1 MDDRV
6 LSPDDARERLAAWKG
21 RIDKLASDTKAMSDR
36 FQALQV
42 TKKDTNGMAEV
53 TVDSTGSL
61 VGLKLT
67 REIERASPDVVA
79 NTIMS
84 MIRAAKT
91 ELAERTQEIVA
102 ETIGTESAAGRAIAD
117 RVGQHLRGEQT
128 EEEPQRPEPTPHDDN
143 DENELN
149 IWR

>member
-6 LSPDDARERLAAWKG
+6 LSPEDARERLAAWKG

-61 VGLKLT
+61 IGLKLT

-79 NTIMS
+79 ATIMS
-84 MIRAAKT
+84 MIRDAKT

-102 ETIGTESAAGRAIAD
+102 ETIGTESAAGRAIAE
-117 RVGQHLRGEQT
+117 RVGQHLRGPKDD
-128 EEEPQRPEPTPHDDN
+128 EERPRPRDDN